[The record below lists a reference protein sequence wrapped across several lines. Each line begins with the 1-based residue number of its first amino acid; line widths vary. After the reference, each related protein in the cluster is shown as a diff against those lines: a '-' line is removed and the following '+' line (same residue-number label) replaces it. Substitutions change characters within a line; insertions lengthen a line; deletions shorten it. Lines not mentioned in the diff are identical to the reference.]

1 MRERTRLDAVTHP
14 PLNSPTI
21 VLAEHRNWTLQAHWF
36 HSFRGA
42 TEGWVCYVTGPNSSH
57 KLNIGRWPTSDLAFE
72 HGRAH
77 IDRRVDAANQAAA
90 RPGVP
95 KLRHQP
101 LR

>member
-14 PLNSPTI
+14 TLKSPTI

-57 KLNIGRWPTSDLAFE
+57 KLNIGRWPSSDHMAISIAPVSE
-72 HGRAH
+72 
-77 IDRRVDAANQAAA
+77 
-90 RPGVP
+90 PGTMP
-95 KLRHQP
+95 IR
-101 LR
+101 